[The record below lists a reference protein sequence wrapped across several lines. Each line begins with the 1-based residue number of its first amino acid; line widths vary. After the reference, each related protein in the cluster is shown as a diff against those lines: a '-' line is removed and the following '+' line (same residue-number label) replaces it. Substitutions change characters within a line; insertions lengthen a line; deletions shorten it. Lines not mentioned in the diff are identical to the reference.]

1 MSSDN
6 EKNLDYEG
14 GTASVVDMH
23 DAVRRER
30 ELLPEGNDS
39 IGITLMVIAAFM
51 LIFGGGYL
59 FSNANQFSASTHIA
73 YYKPQPRP
81 TGDGS
86 GPAADV
92 AWIDS
97 WMKGGKKI
105 YGSCGAC
112 HMLDGKGQPGK
123 YPPLKGSEW
132 VDGGTNRLGAIM
144 MRGINGPF
152 TVSKQTY
159 GTAGDIMQAWNTLS
173 DKQIAQVLTYVRR
186 TFGELPEGN
195 DGVVTEEMIAAARTE
210 YGAGGPWNEA
220 GLLAIPENAN
230 LPGAEVDLLTGKP
243 VGEGGEEAAA
253 EEAAAEVK

>member
-51 LIFGGGYL
+51 LIFGGGYF
-59 FSNANQFSASTHIA
+59 FSYANNFSASTHRVG
-73 YYKPQPRP
+73 YRFDPTKRP
-81 TGDGS
+81 NDDG
-86 GPAADV
+86 GAAAVDV
-92 AWIDS
+92 SWIDS
-97 WMKGGKKI
+97 WMKSGKKV

-132 VDGGTNRLGAIM
+132 VNGGTTRLGAIM
-144 MRGINGPF
+144 MRGISGPF

-159 GTAGDIMQAWNTLS
+159 GTAGDIMQAWNTMS

-210 YGAGGPWNEA
+210 YGVGGPWNEA

-230 LPGAEVDLLTGKP
+230 LPGAKVDLLTGKL
-243 VGEGGEEAAA
+243 VGEGGEEA
-253 EEAAAEVK
+253 EAEVK